1 MKQTL
6 RNPVLLGFA
15 LAFIVILLNAFVSAR
30 NTLTLRENDV
40 LVAQSQDVQHD
51 LEAIM
56 STVKDAESG
65 QRGYIITG
73 DGRYLAPYHEAVA
86 AMPGRLGALREHRPE
101 RFRAERLAQLERLI
115 DTKFTELAQ
124 TIELRKVNFNAARD
138 VVMEDRGKATMD
150 EIRALVGGIQREETA
165 LLAEREESSRH
176 SFVFSLGSG
185 IGVVVLSLG
194 VTALAYILVRRELA
208 ARQRAETEV
217 RQARDRLEERVQQ
230 RTFELLELNTAL
242 ERSNHELEQFASV
255 ASHDLQEP
263 LRKIQ
268 AFGDRLVQRFSN
280 ILGEQGREFVERM
293 QHSAVRMRALI
304 DDLLAYSR
312 VASRGKP
319 FEPVDL
325 NQVAEE
331 VVSDLEGRI
340 EQTEGRVDVGPLPTI
355 EGDPLQM
362 RQLFQNLIGNALKFR
377 KPDVAPL
384 VLVRS
389 ESGEENGAATCK
401 LSVKDNGIG
410 FDGAYAE
417 RIFQLFQRLHGRAEF
432 DGTGMGLAIC
442 RKIVERHGGHI
453 MAHSQPGCGSE
464 FVVTLPLQ
472 GQTSEGTQDGETD
485 QADHD
490 LDGRR

>member
-1 MKQTL
+1 MKRTL

-15 LAFIVILLNAFVSAR
+15 LAFVVILLNAFVSAR

-73 DGRYLAPYHEAVA
+73 DPGYLTPYRDAVA
-86 AMPGRLGALREHRPE
+86 AMPARLAALREHRPE
-101 RFRAERLAQLERLI
+101 RFRAERLVQLETLI
-115 DTKFTELAQ
+115 DAKFAELAE
-124 TIELRKVNFNAARD
+124 TIELRKVSFDAARD
-138 VVMEDRGKATMD
+138 VMREDRGKATMD

-176 SFVFSLGSG
+176 SFIFSLGSG

-208 ARQRAETEV
+208 ARQRAETAV
-217 RQARDRLEERVQQ
+217 RQARDRLEERVQE
-230 RTFELLELNTAL
+230 RTYELLELNTAL
-242 ERSNHELEQFASV
+242 ERSNRELEQFASV

-325 NQVAEE
+325 NQVAAE

-340 EQTEGRVDVGPLPTI
+340 EETEGRVDVGALPTI

-384 VLVRS
+384 VWVRS
-389 ESGEENGAATCK
+389 ESGEENGATTCK

-410 FDGAYAE
+410 FDGTYSE
-417 RIFQLFQRLHGRAEF
+417 RIFQLFQRLHGRSEF
-432 DGTGMGLAIC
+432 EGTGMGLAIC

-453 MAHSQPGCGSE
+453 MAQSQPGCGSE
-464 FVVTLPLQ
+464 FVVTLPLR
-472 GQTSEGTQDGETD
+472 GRTTEGTEDGETD
-485 QADHD
+485 QANHH
-490 LDGRR
+490 LDG

>member
-1 MKQTL
+1 MKRTL

-15 LAFIVILLNAFVSAR
+15 LAFVVILLNAFVSAR

-73 DGRYLAPYHEAVA
+73 DARYLAPYRDAVA
-86 AMPGRLGALREHRPE
+86 AMPARLAALREHRPE
-101 RFRAERLAQLERLI
+101 RFRAERLVRLETLI
-115 DTKFTELAQ
+115 DAKFAELAQ
-124 TIELRKVNFNAARD
+124 TIELRKVNFDAARD

-208 ARQRAETEV
+208 ARQRAETAV
-217 RQARDRLEERVQQ
+217 RQARDRLEERVQE

-242 ERSNHELEQFASV
+242 ERSNRELEQFASV

-325 NQVAEE
+325 NQVAAE

-340 EQTEGRVDVGPLPTI
+340 DQTEGRVEVGPLPTI

-377 KPDVAPL
+377 NPDVAPL

-389 ESGEENGAATCK
+389 ESGEENGATTCK

-410 FDGAYAE
+410 FDGAYSE
-417 RIFQLFQRLHGRAEF
+417 RIFQLFQRLHGRSEF
-432 DGTGMGLAIC
+432 EGTGMGLAIC

-453 MAHSQPGCGSE
+453 MAQSQPGCGSE
-464 FVVTLPLQ
+464 FVVTLPLR

-490 LDGRR
+490 LDG